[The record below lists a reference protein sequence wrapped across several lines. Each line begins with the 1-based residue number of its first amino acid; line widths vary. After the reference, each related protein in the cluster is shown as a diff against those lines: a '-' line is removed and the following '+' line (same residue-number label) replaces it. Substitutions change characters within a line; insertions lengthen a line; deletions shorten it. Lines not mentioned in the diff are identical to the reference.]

1 MEEAMALA
9 VRTELAFSD
18 SVQERSGESIRCCYY
33 CQKCTAGCPTAYVMD
48 IKPAQLLRMIQ
59 LGQKEKVLGSGAIW
73 MCIGCEACGTRC
85 PNQIRLAPVM
95 DVLREMALAEGYAPD
110 TAIYSLHRSFLDSIK
125 MWGRM
130 HEVTMLAEFK
140 TRELLTETPV
150 FFRGLL
156 GDMKLGAD
164 LLFSGKLSFLPDR
177 IKRLEEI
184 KALYEEAAGRRQSPG
199 ASSHRSDP
207 STGLGT
213 SPEEAQEKEVSG

>member
-9 VRTELAFSD
+9 VRTDLAFSD
-18 SVQERSGESIRCCYY
+18 VVQERSGENIRSCYY

-48 IKPAQLLRMIQ
+48 YKPAQLLRMMQ
-59 LGQKEKVLGSGAIW
+59 LGQKERVLDSTTIW

-95 DVLREMALAEGYAPD
+95 DVLRRMALDEGYAPE
-110 TAIYSLHRSFLDSIK
+110 TAIYSLHRSVLDSIR

-140 TRELLTETPV
+140 TRCLLKEYPV

-156 GDMKLGAD
+156 GDMKLASD
-164 LLFSGKLSFLPDR
+164 LVLNRKLSLLPDR
-177 IKRLEEI
+177 IRRLEEI
-184 KALYEEAAGRRQSPG
+184 RALYAEAASGS
-199 ASSHRSDP
+199 
-207 STGLGT
+207 
-213 SPEEAQEKEVSG
+213 SPEAEAEVNA

>member
-9 VRTELAFSD
+9 VRTDLAFSD
-18 SVQERSGESIRCCYY
+18 VVQERSGENIRSCYY

-48 IKPAQLLRMIQ
+48 YKPAQLLRMMQ
-59 LGQKEKVLGSGAIW
+59 LGQKERVLDSTTIW

-95 DVLREMALAEGYAPD
+95 DVLRRMALDEGYAPE
-110 TAIYSLHRSFLDSIK
+110 TAIYSLHRSFLDSIR

-140 TRELLTETPV
+140 TRCLLKEYPV

-156 GDMKLGAD
+156 GDMKLASD
-164 LLFSGKLSFLPDR
+164 LVLNRKLSLLPDR
-177 IKRLEEI
+177 IRRLEEI
-184 KALYEEAAGRRQSPG
+184 RALYAEAASGS
-199 ASSHRSDP
+199 
-207 STGLGT
+207 
-213 SPEEAQEKEVSG
+213 SPEAEAEVNA